1 MIKLS
6 ANETKWSSLLART
19 RALILIFRFEYLIS
33 GPKSYRDFRERGP
46 RSENRCENDIFWSE
60 TGPGF
65 RELDGA
71 PPPSKGAVIIF
82 HYIT

>member
-1 MIKLS
+1 MIKMKQNGVVCKPGQ
-6 ANETKWSSLLART
+6 ALLFF
-19 RALILIFRFEYLIS
+19 IIRFEYLIS
-33 GPKSYRDFRERGP
+33 GPKSYRDFRETGP
-46 RSENRCENDIFWSE
+46 RSENRWENDIFWSE
-60 TGPGF
+60 KGPGF